1 MSDKLTRSAGLIG
14 VATLMSRLLGL
25 VRDQVAGALFG
36 TTHPYDAFLV
46 ATRIPTLLRDLFA
59 EGAMSAAFVPTFTR
73 YLTKEGKEAA
83 WRLGSQV
90 INALL
95 LVTGTLVVLGV
106 VFANPLASAFAEKYS
121 AVPGKLELTAWL
133 TRWNMP
139 FLLMIAV
146 AAAYM
151 GMLNAL
157 RRFFMPSMAPA
168 LYNVVFIVCAV
179 VFTPMFARAG
189 LPPIMSLTAG
199 MLLGGVAQIV
209 AQWPTLRREGYRH
222 EWRLNF
228 RDAGLREVLFL
239 MGPGTLGV
247 AAAQVNLFVNTV
259 LATQEPRVVSALSY
273 AFRLIYLP
281 IGIVGVSVATAAIP
295 DLARHA
301 AHGAYD
307 HMKTTLS
314 WGLRLML
321 VLTIPATVG
330 LMVLAHPIVE
340 LLFERGA
347 FNADDTVMVSTS
359 LFCYALGIAGYSI
372 VKIASP
378 SFYAMRDARTPAAA
392 SVIAIL
398 ANLGLNIW
406 LYRAIGYRGLALGT
420 AIAATIN
427 AGLLLWL
434 LARRIG
440 GMDGRRVSITLGKIL
455 VASAVM
461 GVAAYYA
468 EAWLHHLLPRASLI
482 ARAARV
488 GGGVVAGLGTLTLA
502 AAALQIEEFDVAM
515 RRIFSKL
522 GRGAQ

>member
-1 MSDKLTRSAGLIG
+1 MSEKLTRSAGLIG
-14 VATLMSRLLGL
+14 VATMTSRLLGL
-25 VRDQVAGALFG
+25 VRDQVTGAYFG
-36 TTHPYDAFLV
+36 TTHPFDAFTV

-73 YLTKEGKEAA
+73 YLTKDGKDAA

-95 LVTGTLVVLGV
+95 IVTGVLVVLGIV
-106 VFANPLASAFAEKYS
+106 CADPLATAFARKYGS
-121 AVPGKLELTAWL
+121 VPGKLELTIWL

-139 FLLMIAV
+139 FLLLIAL

-168 LYNVVFIVCAV
+168 LYNLVFIGCAIAL
-179 VFTPMFARAG
+179 TPLFRRAG

-199 MLLGGVAQIV
+199 MLFGGLAQIV
-209 AQWPTLRREGYRH
+209 AQWPTLRQEGYRH
-222 EWRLNF
+222 QWTLNF
-228 RDAGLREVLFL
+228 RDEGLREVLFL
-239 MGPGTLGV
+239 MGPGALGV
-247 AAAQVNLFVNTV
+247 AAAQINLFVNTV
-259 LATQEPRVVSALSY
+259 LATQEPHVVSALSY

-301 AHGAYD
+301 AHQSYE
-307 HMKTTLS
+307 HMRTTLS

-321 VLTIPATVG
+321 VLTVPATVG
-330 LMVLAHPIVE
+330 LMVLSHPIVE
-340 LLFERGA
+340 LLYERKA
-347 FNADDTVMVSTS
+347 WTPEDTVMVSSS
-359 LFCYALGIAGYSI
+359 LFCYSLGIVGYSI

-378 SFYAMRDARTPAAA
+378 SFYALRDSKTPVVI
-392 SVIAIL
+392 SVVAIL
-398 ANLGLNIW
+398 SNLGLNLW

-427 AGLLLWL
+427 AGLLLFL

-440 GMDGRRVSITLGKIL
+440 GMDGRRVGATLVRIL
-455 VASAVM
+455 IASAAM

-468 EAWLHHLLPRASLI
+468 EIALHRALPQISLL
-482 ARAARV
+482 ARVARV
-488 GGGVVAGLGTLTLA
+488 GGAVAAGLGVLTIA
-502 AAALQIEEFDVAM
+502 ASALGIEEFTVAM

>member
-14 VATLMSRLLGL
+14 VATMTSRILGL
-25 VRDQVAGALFG
+25 VRDQVAGAYFG
-36 TTHPYDAFLV
+36 TTHPYDAFIV

-73 YLTKEGKEAA
+73 YLTKEGKDAA

-95 LVTGTLVVLGV
+95 LVTGTFVILGIL
-106 VFANPLASAFAEKYS
+106 FADPIATAFARKYS
-121 AVPGKLELTAWL
+121 ESPGKLELTIWL

-139 FLLMIAV
+139 FLLLIAI

-168 LYNVVFIVCAV
+168 LYNLVFILCAV
-179 VFTPMFARAG
+179 VFTPVFMRLG

-199 MLLGGVAQIV
+199 MLLGGLAQII
-209 AQWPTLRREGYRH
+209 AQWPTLRQEGYRH

-228 RDAGLREVLFL
+228 RDEGLREVLFL
-239 MGPGTLGV
+239 MGPGALGV
-247 AAAQVNLFVNTV
+247 AAAQINLFVNTL
-259 LATQEPRVVSALSY
+259 LATQEPHVVSALSY

-301 AHGAYD
+301 AHHSYE
-307 HMKTTLS
+307 HMRTTLS

-321 VLTIPATVG
+321 VLTVPATVG

-340 LLFERGA
+340 LLFQRA
-347 FNADDTVMVSTS
+347 AWTADDTVMVSSS
-359 LFCYALGIAGYSI
+359 LFCYSLGIVGYSI

-378 SFYAMRDARTPAAA
+378 SFYALRDSRTPVLV
-392 SVIAIL
+392 SVTAIL
-398 ANLGLNIW
+398 SNLGLNLW

-427 AGLLLWL
+427 AGLLLAL
-434 LARRIG
+434 LKRRIG
-440 GMDGRRVSITLGKIL
+440 GMDGRRVAQTFVRIL
-455 VASAVM
+455 VASAAM
-461 GVAAYYA
+461 GVAAYYG
-468 EAWLHHLLPRASLI
+468 EAALHRAFPQMSTL
-482 ARAARV
+482 ARIARV
-488 GGGVVAGLGTLTLA
+488 GGGVAAGLGVLTIA
-502 AAALQIEEFDVAM
+502 ASALGIEEFNLAM
-515 RRIFSKL
+515 RRIYSKL

>member
-1 MSDKLTRSAGLIG
+1 MSDRLTRSAGLIG
-14 VATLMSRLLGL
+14 VATLTSRLLGL
-25 VRDQVAGALFG
+25 VRDQVTGAYFG
-36 TTHPYDAFLV
+36 TTNPFDAFTV

-73 YLTKEGKEAA
+73 YLTKDGKEAA

-95 LVTGTLVVLGV
+95 IVTGALVVLGI
-106 VFANPLASAFAEKYS
+106 VFSDPLATAFARKYGT
-121 AVPGKLELTAWL
+121 VPGKLELTILL

-139 FLLMIAV
+139 FLLLIAV

-168 LYNVVFIVCAV
+168 LYNLVFIGCAIAL
-179 VFTPMFARAG
+179 TPMFRRAG
-189 LPPIMSLTAG
+189 IPPIMALTTG

-209 AQWPTLRREGYRH
+209 AQWPTLRQEGYRH
-222 EWRLNF
+222 QWTLNF
-228 RDAGLREVLFL
+228 RDEGLREVLFL
-239 MGPGTLGV
+239 MGPGALGV
-247 AAAQVNLFVNTV
+247 AAAQINLFVNTV
-259 LATQEPRVVSALSY
+259 LATQEPHVVSALSY

-301 AHGAYD
+301 AHHSYE
-307 HMKTTLS
+307 HMRTTLS

-321 VLTIPATVG
+321 VLTVPATVG
-330 LMVLAHPIVE
+330 LMVLSHPIVE
-340 LLFERGA
+340 LLYERKA
-347 FNADDTVMVSTS
+347 WTPEDTVMVSSS
-359 LFCYALGIAGYSI
+359 LFCYSLGIVGYSI
-372 VKIASP
+372 VKLASP
-378 SFYAMRDARTPAAA
+378 SFYALRDSRTPVMV

-398 ANLGLNIW
+398 SNLGLNLW
-406 LYRAIGYRGLALGT
+406 LYHVIGYRGLALGT

-434 LARRIG
+434 LSRRIG
-440 GMDGRRVSITLGKIL
+440 GMDGRRVSVTLGKIL
-455 VASAVM
+455 VASAAM
-461 GVAAYYA
+461 GVAAYFG
-468 EAWLHHLLPRASLI
+468 EAWLHHLMPRASTM
-482 ARAARV
+482 ARVTRV
-488 GGGVVAGLGTLTLA
+488 GGAVAAGLGTLTLA